1 MKTSTPDK
9 KWFDE
14 LIIELRLR
22 QVDGA
27 AIGDTV
33 ASARE
38 LLADTGQ
45 DAEDAFGPARDYA
58 ASLELPRDDRGLW
71 QGAALWS
78 SLAGLIVF
86 LLFTQALVPW
96 ARGEPLLFAPAQMA
110 LLGVTVLLIALL
122 PLYLTAAIRH
132 PWLLGLLF
140 AIGGAAGFLSSVV
153 APATSD
159 EAWLVLAA
167 APWLAGSAAA
177 LVLVSLGNTVRV
189 LRRGSVDDITDPLQA
204 PASRRKRSGLVLA
217 LVTGWLFPLFAGLMF
232 ALVTVFLR

>member
-1 MKTSTPDK
+1 MKTATPDK
-9 KWFDE
+9 KWFDD

-45 DAEDAFGPARDYA
+45 DAEEAFGPARDYA

-71 QGAALWS
+71 RGAPLWS

-86 LLFTQALVPW
+86 LTFTQALVPW
-96 ARGEPLLFAPAQMA
+96 AMGEPLLVSAAQLA
-110 LLGVTVLLIALL
+110 LLGVTVVLIALL

-140 AIGGAAGFLSSVV
+140 VIGAAAGFLSSLV
-153 APATSD
+153 APATPD

-177 LVLVSLGNTVRV
+177 LVLVSLGNTIRA
-189 LRRGSVDDITDPLQA
+189 LRRGSVDDITDPLQG
-204 PASRRKRSGLVLA
+204 PVSGRKRSGVALA
-217 LVTGWLFPLFAGLMF
+217 LVTGWLFPLLAGLMF
-232 ALVTVFLR
+232 ALVAVFPR